1 MPGAPNT
8 NESAHLADCSAMAR
22 TPQFTDEMWLS
33 VEPLL
38 PSSGR
43 RGRPWND
50 HRRTVE
56 GICWHLR
63 TGCPW
68 RKVPSEFGP
77 WQTLWRR
84 YDRWAKD
91 GTWDKI
97 IDLNPPFRAYCSGQ
111 PTRGDRSAGINPAKT
126 QDRLL
131 APSPL

>member
-1 MPGAPNT
+1 MSG
-8 NESAHLADCSAMAR
+8 D
-22 TPQFTDEMWLS
+22 PQFTDEMWRS

-38 PSSGR
+38 PSSGS

-56 GICWHLR
+56 GICWRLR
-63 TGCPW
+63 TGCAW
-68 RKVPSEFGP
+68 RQVPSEFGP

-97 IDLNPPFRAYCSGQ
+97 VDTT
-111 PTRGDRSAGINPAKT
+111 TR
-126 QDRLL
+126 
-131 APSPL
+131 